1 MSTCIAGRL
10 ELDTRMDLKRE
21 NLESYLQGLLGED
34 LELLET
40 RKMGDTIASSED
52 VKGFGY
58 GSPLLMEYVLCGRKG
73 WAVLSTMRIQ
83 HGFGHDH
90 FSDRARILIWQ
101 DSVFNNLSKHVR
113 SIDVGYFTKDGGIV
127 SAGDAKEYFLLMEK
141 IDGQEYFYDL
151 ERVKE
156 YGTTDLD
163 RDRVIALS
171 SYLAEIHSIKKNC
184 PPLYQRKIR
193 ETIGDGECIFGILDD
208 YPETPRFLHPNE
220 LQDIEKLCVEWR
232 WKLRQ
237 KVQRLCQVHGDF
249 HPWNVMFREGTDF
262 NVLDRSRGE
271 WGEAADDIAAM
282 TMNYI
287 FYSVQKRLM
296 LADGLKELFEVF
308 YDNYLSLTG
317 DEEILE
323 VVAPFY
329 AFRAIVV
336 ASPTWYPLLSDDIRR
351 ILFNFLENVLKAVC
365 FDYRDVNKYIS

>member
-1 MSTCIAGRL
+1 MSTCTAGKL
-10 ELDTRMDLKRE
+10 ELDIYMDLKRE
-21 NLESYLQGLLGED
+21 KLESYLRGLLGED
-34 LELLET
+34 LELLRA
-40 RKMGDTIASSED
+40 RKIGDTIASSED

-58 GSPLLMEYVLCGRKG
+58 GSPLLMEYILSGRRG
-73 WAVLSTMRIQ
+73 SAVLSTMRIQ

-90 FSDRARILIWQ
+90 FSDRAKILIWQ
-101 DSVFNNLSKHVR
+101 DSVFNNLPKHVR

-156 YGTTDLD
+156 YGTMDLD

-208 YPETPRFLHPNE
+208 YPENSSFLKPNE
-220 LQDIEKLCVEWR
+220 LQDIEKICVEWR

-237 KVQRLCQVHGDF
+237 KVHRLCQVHGDF
-249 HPWNVMFREGTDF
+249 HPWNIMFREGIDF
-262 NVLDRSRGE
+262 SVLDRSRGE
-271 WGEAADDIAAM
+271 WGEAADDITAM

-287 FYSVQKRLM
+287 FYSIQKRLIM
-296 LADGLKELFEVF
+296 ADGLKELFELF
-308 YDNYLSLTG
+308 FDNYLSLTG

-336 ASPTWYPLLSDDIRR
+336 ASPTWYPLLSNEIRR
-351 ILFNFLENVLKAVC
+351 ALFNFLENVLKAKC

>member
-1 MSTCIAGRL
+1 
-10 ELDTRMDLKRE
+10 
-21 NLESYLQGLLGED
+21 
-34 LELLET
+34 
-40 RKMGDTIASSED
+40 MGDTTASSED

-58 GSPLLMEYVLCGRKG
+58 GSPLLLEYILSGRRG
-73 WAVLSTMRIQ
+73 WVVLSTMRIQ

-90 FSDRARILIWQ
+90 FSDRARVLIWQ
-101 DSVFNNLSKHVR
+101 NSVFNNLSKHVR
-113 SIDVGYFTKDGGIV
+113 SIDVGYFTKDGGIT
-127 SAGDAKEYFLLMEK
+127 SAGNAKEYFLLMEK
-141 IDGQEYFYDL
+141 IDGKEYFYDM

-156 YGTTDLD
+156 HETTDLD

-171 SYLAEIHSIKKNC
+171 SYLAEIHSIKRNC

-193 ETIGDGECIFGILDD
+193 EIIGDGECIFGILDD
-208 YPETPRFLHPNE
+208 YPENLRFLQPNE
-220 LQDIEKLCVEWR
+220 LQDIEKLCIEWR
-232 WKLRQ
+232 WKLRR
-237 KVQRLCQVHGDF
+237 KVHRLCQVHGDF
-249 HPWNVMFREGTDF
+249 HPWNIMFRQGVDF

-271 WGEAADDIAAM
+271 WGEAADDITAI

-296 LADGLKELFEVF
+296 LEGGLKELFELF

-336 ASPTWYPLLSDDIRR
+336 ASPTWYPLLSDDVRR
-351 ILFNFLENVLKAVC
+351 ILFNFLENILKADR
-365 FDYRDVNKYIS
+365 FDYRNVNKYIS